1 MAFID
6 DLQALE
12 SNQSLNFKNNSLM
25 NVILN
30 RLSTEEKDALMVA
43 VNNKLISA
51 QSIADLLTKNGHPIS
66 SDSIRRFRRKL
77 NINVVD

>member
-1 MAFID
+1 MTFID

-12 SNQSLNFKNNSLM
+12 LNQGLNFKNNSLM
-25 NVILN
+25 NIILK
-30 RLSTEEKDALMVA
+30 RLPIAEKDALMVA

-66 SDSIRRFRRKL
+66 SDSVRRFRRKL